1 MNARIQELI
10 AQATTV
16 ESYYPAGCNGYH
28 EDRYSFDKEKFAQ
41 LIVRECAEVG
51 FDSVNAGHSI
61 DYLKNHVC
69 YNILNYFGVER

>member
-1 MNARIQELI
+1 MNSRIQELI

-16 ESYYPAGCNGYH
+16 ESYYPAGNDGHPDY
-28 EDRYSFDKEKFAQ
+28 RSYFDQEKFAQ
-41 LIVRECAEVG
+41 LIVRECAEIG

-69 YNILNYFGVER
+69 YNILNKFGVER

>member
-1 MNARIQELI
+1 MNPRVKELI
-10 AQATTV
+10 EQANIGLDGV
-16 ESYYPAGCNGYH
+16 RPGSQPMIDPSYNQ
-28 EDRYSFDKEKFAQ
+28 FIEKFAE